1 MEGQTVL
8 SIKVDSSQAI
18 QSIAEYTRKIEEC
31 RKAEAEL
38 QKIIRK
44 EGDATGE
51 LRNQLAA
58 IGEERKTYSRLVQEQ
73 SKEVQNNIKEQ
84 TKEVGSLNQLRAQL
98 SKLTKEY
105 DELSRA
111 ERNSAK
117 GEELKK
123 HINEITDELKGGEEA
138 TQRYYRNVGNYA
150 GALQGLFGSAASGAA
165 TTATGIASLVKAS
178 GGAIPALKAVGTAA
192 TTALGPI
199 GIAVLAIVGA
209 FTAMKKV
216 ISSSEDLTQQS
227 TETFAGFKA
236 IFEALKNVLQIVV
249 GWVLK
254 YVQAVMAVNA
264 AIAEGI
270 GKVLAWLGIDAVDKA
285 IQKNKE
291 YVESVKAIEREKNKL
306 AKDER
311 KLNEQNADSELK
323 VAKLKAELASKN
335 KYTAQERLKMLAEA
349 NAEEEKMAKESFD
362 IARRKY
368 EVLQKEGELSQNT
381 AEANEKLSQSY
392 VAMRQAE
399 MAYFNKVK
407 ELRAQEVEAQNQI
420 KAEQAAAISKWKE
433 LRQGSLTAA
442 QKVADLEIE
451 LMDEGIAKEK
461 ALENLRYERQ
471 VQELKAIKA
480 TAQGKKD
487 INKALELAEE
497 LHRKKMLEIAD
508 NYLNESFARIRE
520 EREKLLAMQ
529 DDLDNTILQQQKEVD
544 AELLKFTQEFE
555 RDKALARKNA
565 IAEARLNGQDT
576 LALELEQKKAELDAI
591 QQLEGESW
599 EQFRARQLAAEQA
612 YRDAQQKVR
621 QANIQ
626 KVQAEMNVVGGLMNS
641 LSQIV
646 DAFSEDSRE
655 AAIAAKA
662 IALGEIAVKTGV
674 AIAGGVA
681 QAQSVPFPA
690 NLAAI
695 GTTVATVIGNV
706 ATALQMVKSA
716 KFSTGGYVSGEG
728 SGTSDSIHARLSNG
742 ESVLNARATSMFA
755 PILSPLN
762 QMGGGVPIIAG
773 QTANQVQGEDML
785 ARAFAKGMADADI
798 RVGVDEITRVQNRVK
813 VVENIGV
820 L

>member
-73 SKEVQNNIKEQ
+73 SKEVQNNIKEH
-84 TKEVGSLNQLRAQL
+84 TKELGSLNQLRAQL

-117 GEELKK
+117 GEELKN
-123 HINEITDELKGGEEA
+123 HINEITDELKGSEEA

-178 GGAIPALKAVGTAA
+178 GGAIPALKAVGSAA

-209 FTAMKKV
+209 FTALKKV
-216 ISSSEDLTQQS
+216 IASSEDLTQQS

-291 YVESVKAIEREKNKL
+291 YVGSVKAIEREKNKL

-420 KAEQAAAISKWKE
+420 KAEQAERARQWKE

-487 INKALELAEE
+487 INKALELAED

-520 EREKLLAMQ
+520 ERERLLAMQ

-565 IAEARLNGQDT
+565 IAEAKLNGQDT

-591 QQLEGESW
+591 QKLEGESW

-612 YRDAQQKVR
+612 YRDAQQRVR

-728 SGTSDSIHARLSNG
+728 SGTSDSIPARLSNG

-773 QTANQVQGEDML
+773 QSANQVQGEDML

>member
-123 HINEITDELKGGEEA
+123 HINEITDELKGSEEA

-209 FTAMKKV
+209 FTALKKV

-291 YVESVKAIEREKNKL
+291 YIESVKAIEREKNKL

-420 KAEQAAAISKWKE
+420 KAEQAERARQWKE

-451 LMDEGIAKEK
+451 LMDEGIEKEM

-497 LHRKKMLEIAD
+497 LHRKKMLDIAD
-508 NYLNESFARIRE
+508 NYLNEIIARIRE
-520 EREKLLAMQ
+520 EREKRLAME
-529 DDLDNTILQQQKEVD
+529 DDLNNTILQQQKEVD

-599 EQFRARQLAAEQA
+599 EQFRARQLAAEQE
-612 YRDAQQKVR
+612 YRDAQQRVR

-728 SGTSDSIHARLSNG
+728 SGTSDSIPARLSNG